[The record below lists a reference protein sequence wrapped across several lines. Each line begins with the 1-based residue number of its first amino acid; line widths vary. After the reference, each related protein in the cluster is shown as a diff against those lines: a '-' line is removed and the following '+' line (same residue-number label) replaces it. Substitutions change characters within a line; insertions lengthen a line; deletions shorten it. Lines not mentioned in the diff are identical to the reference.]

1 MHRRT
6 PVHGAELFHLRRI
19 PVLPGADLRI
29 DIRVGGVGSTLCD
42 HVFGPHFLPSHT
54 LIGVF

>member
-19 PVLPGADLRI
+19 PVFPGADLRI
-29 DIRVGGVGSTLCD
+29 DIRVGGLGSTLCD
-42 HVFGPHFLPSHT
+42 HVFGHHSLPSHT

>member
-19 PVLPGADLRI
+19 PVLPGADLWN
-29 DIRVGGVGSTLCD
+29 DIRAVGMGSTFCD
-42 HVFGPHFLPSHT
+42 HVFNPHSLPSHT

>member
-19 PVLPGADLRI
+19 PVFPGADLRI
-29 DIRVGGVGSTLCD
+29 DIRVGVGSARGGGMTYLNPIFS
-42 HVFGPHFLPSHT
+42 VR
-54 LIGVF
+54 